1 MVDHIA
7 VTPHSSYIRVGNYTT
22 MPMEALRY
30 EKALS
35 LHMLLVW
42 DSDFL
47 DCTVLAEVH
56 NLTHPTTSYK
66 YSTHVTL
73 FEGHMLQLWRKT

>member
-1 MVDHIA
+1 
-7 VTPHSSYIRVGNYTT
+7 

-47 DCTVLAEVH
+47 DCIVLAEVH

-73 FEGHMLQLWRKT
+73 FEGHMLQLWRKN

>member
-1 MVDHIA
+1 
-7 VTPHSSYIRVGNYTT
+7 
-22 MPMEALRY
+22 MEALRY

-35 LHMLLVW
+35 LHMLLLVW

-47 DCTVLAEVH
+47 DCIVLAEVH

-73 FEGHMLQLWRKT
+73 FEGQKNLGTSHYYTVLIELLLQIPSKLIMKPK